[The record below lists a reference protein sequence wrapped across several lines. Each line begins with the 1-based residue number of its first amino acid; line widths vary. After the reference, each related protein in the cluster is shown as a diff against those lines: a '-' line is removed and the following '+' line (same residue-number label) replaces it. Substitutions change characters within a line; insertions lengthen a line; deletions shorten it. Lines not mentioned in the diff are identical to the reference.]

1 MLSQNRNEDKGG
13 DMNPSRR
20 AFTLRGA
27 CTLAALTLSP
37 RVRAADFP
45 DRPLH
50 LIVPFAPGGNVD
62 TTARVVSAGMTQAL
76 GVSAVVENKPGAG
89 GSIGADMVVRSAA
102 DGYTLLV
109 ASNGPMTVNPF
120 VQAHL
125 PYDPLRDLA
134 AVGMIGYVP
143 HVLAVTPDLP
153 VHTFAELI
161 ALSKKR
167 RINTGTSGVGSATHL
182 TLMRFNAAAGTD
194 LVHVPYKGGGALI
207 PDLVG
212 GNLDATMT
220 ELSTALPLHRAGK
233 IRILAVA
240 ADHRSAIA
248 ADIPTMI
255 EGGVKDFTASSY
267 VGLLAPVKTPPDKI
281 ARLQQGLSAS
291 LDMPSVANK
300 LRDSGLEAATATQRT
315 PAGFA
320 EFLRGEYQRSKEAAE
335 LAGLK
340 PE

>member
-1 MLSQNRNEDKGG
+1 MTVT
-13 DMNPSRR
+13 RR
-20 AFTLRGA
+20 AFALRCA
-27 CTLAALTLSP
+27 VLLTAASTPLA
-37 RVRAADFP
+37 RAAAFP

-62 TTARVVSAGMTQAL
+62 TTARVVSAGLTQVL

-89 GSIGADMVVRSAA
+89 GSIGADMVVRAA
-102 DGYTLLV
+102 PDGYTLLV

-134 AVGMIGYVP
+134 PVGMIGDVP
-143 HVLAVTPDLP
+143 HVLVVTPGLP
-153 VHTFAELI
+153 ARTFTELV
-161 ALSKKR
+161 ALSRKR

-182 TLMRFNAAAGTD
+182 SLMRLNTASGAD
-194 LVHVPYKGGGALI
+194 LVHVPYRGGGALI

-212 GNLDATMT
+212 GTLDATMT

-233 IRILAVA
+233 VRILAVA
-240 ADHRSAIA
+240 AARRSAIA
-248 ADIPTMI
+248 ADIPTFI
-255 EGGVKDFTASSY
+255 ESGVKDFTASSY
-267 VGLLAPVKTPPDKI
+267 VGLLVPARTPPDAV
-281 ARLQQGLSAS
+281 ARLQQGLAAS
-291 LDMPSVANK
+291 LEMPSVADK
-300 LRDSGLEAATATQRT
+300 LRDSGLETATAAQRT

-320 EFLRGEYQRSKEAAE
+320 DFLRVEYQRSKAAAE
-335 LAGLK
+335 LAGIK

>member
-1 MLSQNRNEDKGG
+1 MILT
-13 DMNPSRR
+13 RR

-27 CTLAALTLSP
+27 GLLAAAAFSP
-37 RVRAADFP
+37 LAWSAGFP
-45 DRPLH
+45 DRPLR

-62 TTARVVSAGMTQAL
+62 STARVVSAGLTQAL

-89 GSIGADMVVRSAA
+89 GSIGADMVVRAPA

-134 AVGMIGYVP
+134 PVGMVGYVP
-143 HVLAVTPDLP
+143 HVLVVTPALP
-153 VHTFAELI
+153 AHTMAELI

-167 RINTGTSGVGSATHL
+167 QVNTGTSGVGSATHL
-182 TLMRFNAAAGTD
+182 TLMRFNAASGSQ
-194 LVHVPYKGGGALI
+194 LVHVPYRGGGALI

-212 GNLDATMT
+212 GSLDATMT

-233 IRILAVA
+233 VRIIAVA

-248 ADIPTMI
+248 EDVPTML
-255 EGGVKDFTASSY
+255 ESGVKDMVASSY
-267 VGLLAPVKTPPDKI
+267 VGLLVPAKTPQDVL
-281 ARLQQGLSAS
+281 ARLQGGLAATLANAS
-291 LDMPSVANK
+291 LVGK
-300 LRDSGLEAATATQRT
+300 LRDGGLEVATPAQQTS
-315 PAGFA
+315 AGFA
-320 EFLRGEYQRSKEAAE
+320 EFLRAEYQSSKEAAQ
-335 LAGLK
+335 LAGIK